1 MTTLS
6 IVIAVKDA
14 AANLDAIVARL
25 SPVPNEVEIIFAVA
39 GEIPSVL
46 KNVPSGWTVRPALA
60 DTLIPYLWAN
70 GIRGASGDWVALTTA
85 QCIPAADW
93 VQHLLTLD
101 RTGRV
106 AVGGAL
112 ANDEA
117 ASAVNWAIYFLRYSA
132 FMPQGTAGIRDEI
145 AADNALYNRAAIL
158 RYPDLLAGGFWEPS
172 FHAKFRA
179 GGDVIAFDPTL
190 IVEHHGLVSWPAF
203 TLQRFAHGREYGRA
217 RSRGEPSWRKLALLA
232 ASPLV
237 PLILWFRIRARVAH
251 DGDCSGKFG
260 KAAPWLAGFI
270 LAWSLGEALG
280 YVASLLP
287 FSSNAA
293 KQLGKE
299 SGSMEIRQ

>member
-14 AANLDAIVARL
+14 AANLDTIVTRL
-25 SPVPNEVEIIFAVA
+25 CAVPEDVEIIFAVA
-39 GEIPSVL
+39 GEMPSAVNDL
-46 KNVPSGWTVRPALA
+46 PAGWTVHSAPTG
-60 DTLIPYLWAN
+60 TLIPYLWAN
-70 GIRGASGDWVALTTA
+70 GIREARGDWVALTTA

-93 VQHLLTLD
+93 VQRLLTLD

-117 ASAVNWAIYFLRYSA
+117 ASALNWAIYFLRYSA

-179 GGDVIAFDPTL
+179 GGDVLAFDPTL
-190 IVEHHGLVSWPAF
+190 IVEHHGLVTGPAF
-203 TLQRFAHGREYGRA
+203 AQQRFAHGCEYGRA
-217 RSRGEPSWRKLALLA
+217 RSRGQSAWRKVALLV
-232 ASPLV
+232 ASPMV
-237 PLILWFRIRARVAH
+237 PLVLWFRIRSRIAY
-251 DGDCSGKFG
+251 DGNYSGKFR
-260 KAAPWLAGFI
+260 KAAPWLIVLI

-280 YVASLLP
+280 YVIGLLP
-287 FSSNAA
+287 FSFNVD
-293 KQLGKE
+293 KQLGKG
-299 SGSMEIRQ
+299 SDSMEHNQ